1 MSSRRYWSIL
11 GSVLA
16 FGLGLRLLI
25 AFVPLGQFGINNFGF
40 SWDMS
45 TFADWMGTIRSAGL
59 HAYEADP
66 SINYPPVFADILAG
80 LNFVGDL
87 FSGGNPSKAIQISV
101 ILLKLPAILADLGI
115 ALTVAYAAR
124 RWYSQKAALW
134 GAGLYLLIPVTWYD
148 SAIWGQVDSI
158 AALLMLLAIVLLVDR
173 RPELSAVA
181 TVLAILTKPQGLLVG
196 LVLAPV
202 FIGQIW
208 RRQLLWRRAGFTVI
222 SAIASFALLAA
233 PWNLRSYQSG
243 TLGQVPIIGDA
254 FGLWQQAKSSA
265 GLFQVLTANAY
276 NPWQLAGYF
285 PLVGQYQNGKAA
297 WSPDDLTAFG
307 IPASVYGTVAFA
319 AVAVLVFA
327 YLVRGS
333 SPHRAL
339 LGYAVILVAF
349 FDLPTRVHERYLV
362 QAFAIL
368 AIVWAPK
375 IWDRAALVLLSV
387 ANVINLHAILSGGLQ
402 VIFPPTSPPADG
414 TVIYQHH
421 GISPD
426 VYGIANVPFDP
437 GFTRDEGVI
446 YAVIVIHTLALGYLI
461 YQLVSSKRRELQ
473 A

>member
-1 MSSRRYWSIL
+1 MSNRRYWSIL
-11 GSVLA
+11 GVVLA
-16 FGLGLRLLI
+16 LGLALRLLI

-66 SINYPPVFADILAG
+66 SINYPPVFADLLAG
-80 LNFVGDL
+80 LNFLGDA
-87 FSGGNPSKAIQISV
+87 FSGGNPSKAIQVSI

-115 ALTVAYAAR
+115 SLTVAYAAR
-124 RWYSQKAALW
+124 RWYSANAALW
-134 GAGLYLLIPVTWYD
+134 GAGLYLLVPVTWYD

-158 AALLMLLAIVLLVDR
+158 AALFMLLAVVLLVDK
-173 RPELSAVA
+173 RPELAAVA
-181 TVLAILTKPQGLLVG
+181 TIMAILTKPQGLLVG
-196 LVLAPV
+196 LALAPI

-208 RRQLLWRRAGFTVI
+208 RRELGWPRVGYTVLA
-222 SAIASFALLAA
+222 AIGSFGLLAV
-233 PWNLRSYQSG
+233 PWNLRTYQPG
-243 TLGQVPIIGDA
+243 VLGRVPVIGDA

-265 GLFQVLTANAY
+265 GLFQVLTANAF

-297 WSPDDLTAFG
+297 WSPDDLTALG
-307 IPASVYGTVAFA
+307 IPASTYGTVAFA
-319 AVAVLVFA
+319 AVAVLVFVF
-327 YLVRGS
+327 LVRGS
-333 SPHRAL
+333 SAHRAL

-387 ANVINLHAILSGGLQ
+387 ANLINLHAILAGGLQ
-402 VIFPPTSPPADG
+402 VIFPPMAPPSDG
-414 TVIYQHH
+414 TTIYQHH
-421 GISPD
+421 GMSPD
-426 VYGIANVPFDP
+426 LYGIANVPFEP
-437 GFTRDEGVI
+437 GFTRDVGVI
-446 YAVIVIHTLALGYLI
+446 YAVIAVHSLALCYLI
-461 YQLVSSKRRELQ
+461 YQLVTSNRRELQ
-473 A
+473 K